1 MKSGL
6 PPSAEPP
13 SAAPPPEVLAWA
25 ERTADAVRAVAGS
38 QLTALYLHGS
48 AVLGGWSPRSDVDVL
63 AVAGDGTADAAVT
76 ATARCL
82 ARMGASCPGRGLE
95 SSVVSA
101 AAAAR
106 ATPPWT
112 FLMHVATGP
121 GEPASGR
128 IVSGRDDGGDRDLVM
143 HYAVCRAAGLAVL
156 GPPPRDVIGEIGR
169 REILGYLADELC
181 WGLEHAPEPYAVLN
195 ACRALIYLSDGQ
207 IVSKIAGG
215 LAALSTG
222 AGPAE
227 VISRALAQQQ
237 GLAPVR
243 PPGMDAVEFVLAA
256 IAELTGAADF
266 G

>member
-1 MKSGL
+1 MRSGL
-6 PPSAEPP
+6 PPSAGQPPAEPP
-13 SAAPPPEVLAWA
+13 SEVLAWA

-38 QLTALYLHGS
+38 HVTALYLHGS

-63 AVAGDGTADAAVT
+63 AVAGDGAPHAAIT

-106 ATPPWT
+106 AAPPWI
-112 FLMHVATGP
+112 FLVHVATGP
-121 GEPASGR
+121 GEPAGGR
-128 IVSGRDDGGDRDLVM
+128 IASGRDHDGDRDLLM
-143 HYAVCRAAGLAVL
+143 HYAVCRAAGLAAL
-156 GPPPRDVIGEIGR
+156 GPPPRDVIGEVAR
-169 REILGYLADELC
+169 TEILGYLADELC

-207 IVSKIAGG
+207 IVSKITGG

-237 GLAPVR
+237 GHAPVR
-243 PPGMDAVEFVLAA
+243 QPGMDAVEFVLAVT
-256 IAELTGAADF
+256 AELTGAADF